1 MDKIEEALKD
11 LILLAAVD
19 EVLKTDTQDGRN
31 LQIYINVMNRNGI
44 DTRRALR
51 IGMELSER
59 LNLPGVAEA
68 KGGEQNER

>member
-1 MDKIEEALKD
+1 MDKLEEALKD

-44 DTRRALR
+44 DTRKALR

-59 LNLPGVAEA
+59 LNLPGVAET
-68 KGGEQNER
+68 KGSE

>member
-1 MDKIEEALKD
+1 MDKIVEALKD

-19 EVLKTDTQDGRN
+19 EVLKTDTQDSKN

-44 DTRRALR
+44 DTMKALR

-59 LNLPGVAEA
+59 LTLPEEAEA
-68 KGGEQNER
+68 KRGE

>member
-1 MDKIEEALKD
+1 MDKLEEALKD

-44 DTRRALR
+44 DTMKALR

-59 LNLPGVAEA
+59 LTLPEEAEA
-68 KGGEQNER
+68 KGGE

>member
-1 MDKIEEALKD
+1 MDKIVEALKD

-19 EVLKTDTQDGRN
+19 EDLNPNAQDSRN

-44 DTRRALR
+44 DTRKALR

>member
-1 MDKIEEALKD
+1 MDKILEALKD
-11 LILLAAVD
+11 FILLAAVD

-44 DTRRALR
+44 DTMKALR

-59 LNLPGVAEA
+59 LNLPEEAEA
-68 KGGEQNER
+68 KGGE